1 MANNS
6 AAIKILVADMEEEM
20 QQFAIQTTVHSFESN
35 RLERDIA
42 NTIKRSFDSQY
53 QPVWNCIVG
62 RDFGSH
68 VVYQTKRYIFL
79 SYHDNVNVL
88 IWKSN

>member
-1 MANNS
+1 MS
-6 AAIKILVADMEEEM
+6 GVKLLVVDMEEDM
-20 QQFAIQTTVHSFESN
+20 QQYAIQSVSNAFESC
-35 RLERDIA
+35 RTERDIA
-42 NTIKRSFDSQY
+42 LNIKDAFDSKFEK
-53 QPVWNCIVG
+53 VWNVIVG

-79 SYHDNVNVL
+79 SFNDHTYIL

>member
-1 MANNS
+1 MS
-6 AAIKILVADMEEEM
+6 GVKTIVVDMEEEM
-20 QQFAIQTTVHSFESN
+20 HKYAIEIVGFAFEN
-35 RLERDIA
+35 KRTEKDIA
-42 NTIKRSFDSQY
+42 NLIKTEFDQKY
-53 QPVWNCIVG
+53 DKVWNVIVG

-79 SYHDNVNVL
+79 SYNENTHIL